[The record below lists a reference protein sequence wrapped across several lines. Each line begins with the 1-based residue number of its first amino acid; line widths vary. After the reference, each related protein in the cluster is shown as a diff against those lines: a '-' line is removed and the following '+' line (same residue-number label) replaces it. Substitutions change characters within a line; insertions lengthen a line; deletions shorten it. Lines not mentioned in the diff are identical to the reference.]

1 LGRRSRKRGG
11 LPARDVVAPP
21 ASPAPRADPFARVR
35 ARSQARDAEARAKL
49 DPLAPGERP
58 AAVTV
63 AAFVAVGLAIANVAL
78 WAAGVKVSGQRTS
91 PAGVVAFAILML
103 AAAVGLWRARY
114 WAVLGFEALLGLSIV
129 VAALSL
135 VVASNAAAVV
145 LCLGI
150 IGLAG
155 PLFWKLIRAMA
166 RIQMPDRRPPAPGG

>member
-1 LGRRSRKRGG
+1 M
-11 LPARDVVAPP
+11 
-21 ASPAPRADPFARVR
+21 
-35 ARSQARDAEARAKL
+35 
-49 DPLAPGERP
+49 
-58 AAVTV
+58 TV